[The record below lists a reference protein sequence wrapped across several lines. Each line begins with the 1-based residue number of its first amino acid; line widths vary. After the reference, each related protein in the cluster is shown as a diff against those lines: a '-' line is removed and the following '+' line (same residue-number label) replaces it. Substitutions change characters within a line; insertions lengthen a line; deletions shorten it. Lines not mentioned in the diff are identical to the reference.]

1 MMEKIIVE
9 IYPHEYAM
17 SNKTRMPEELFAEL
31 STVATFFVI
40 KMIEGAGSNYE
51 PPRTLRLIDCLV
63 LRL

>member
-31 STVATFFVI
+31 STLATFVLI
-40 KMIEGAGSNYE
+40 KMIEGPRSNYQ
-51 PPRTLRLIDCLV
+51 PPLTLRLIDCLV